1 MRYGRFGSLRTQPGK
16 RDLVVGLLLRDV
28 GDLQDIGCFLYVV
41 NVSNDEPDV
50 IWVTEVWSSP
60 EAHRSSLSLPTVKQ
74 AIAEAMPMLTGEFQ
88 SQEFEVVGG
97 LGLPPDLAAS

>member
-16 RDLVVGLLLRDV
+16 RDLVVDILLRDV
-28 GDLQDIGCFLYVV
+28 DELHDIGCFLYVV
-41 NVSNDEPDV
+41 KVSDDDADL

-60 EAHRSSLSLPTVKQ
+60 EAHRSSLSLPSVKQ

-97 LGLPPDLAAS
+97 LGLPPDPAAS